1 MKYDPRNLLLIAIV
15 LSIVAY
21 QSIIILQKD
30 QKIYSQKI
38 QIAKAKEN
46 IRLLDD
52 AVKLIGVGGEGE
64 ASNYSQAILNRK
76 GANQKYD
83 WRFPELEFPLKKDTT
98 YITSEFNDIRYNA
111 KYDYKFK
118 IKSVDLK
125 CIDDLRIKASISG
138 VCHIMY
144 NKDYGNQVV
153 ITNEN
158 GEQCYYGHLERIDV
172 SEDQVVEK
180 GQIIGIIG
188 NTGHCMI
195 YDYRQEKW
203 REITEDE
210 RLQGFG
216 KHLDFEYRV
225 NGIPQN
231 VFSNSILGNDVL

>member
-1 MKYDPRNLLLIAIV
+1 MKCYPRNLLLIAIV
-15 LSIVAY
+15 LSIIAY

-30 QKIYSQKI
+30 QKIHSQKI

-64 ASNYSQAILNRK
+64 ISNYSQILLNRK
-76 GANQKYD
+76 GADQKYD
-83 WRFPELEFPLKKDTT
+83 WRFPDLEFPLKKDTT

-172 SEDQVVEK
+172 GEDQLVDK
-180 GQIIGIIG
+180 GQVIGIIG

-203 REITEDE
+203 REITEEE